1 MFQQVAKQSI
11 LKALSPFDDE
21 IEVNFINRMFDISDS
36 ATAF

>member
-11 LKALSPFDDE
+11 LKALSPFDDG
-21 IEVNFINRMFDISDS
+21 IEVNFINRVFDISDS